1 MADLADIAND
11 LIQDRMDAALA
22 ARRPAVFRKSA
33 VECEGCGDPI
43 PEARRVAVPGCV
55 FCIDCQSFAEKRRA

>member
-1 MADLADIAND
+1 
-11 LIQDRMDAALA
+11 MDAALA
-22 ARRPAVFRKSA
+22 ARRPAVFRESA